1 MSNERTHYVS
11 TSDGVTIGATVHGEG
26 PPVVFLQGSIG
37 DGDLDWGRVVAH
49 LSDRFTCHLPN
60 MRGRGLS
67 GDHPDLS
74 IGRLVDDVLTYVDSI
89 GEPTGLVGWSL
100 GAGLALI
107 VAAQSDAVTAVAPL
121 DPLAVSMMDEQERA
135 ALGGAVARAGELA
148 AAGRL
153 ADAVRA
159 FAGYPFNDRD
169 FAMAEDA
176 GYFEASGRYVQS
188 MVDFFHQQQM
198 GYKGPMPDDPAVLSA
213 ISAPM
218 LVLHGSD
225 TTPFGTFSARYVAE
239 HVPNARF
246 HEIPGAGHAA
256 SLTHPEALADALTD
270 FFTQAQKPT

>member
-1 MSNERTHYVS
+1 MSSQRTYYVT
-11 TSDGVTIGATVHGEG
+11 TSDGVTIGATVHGGG

-37 DGDLDWGRVVAH
+37 DGDLDWGRVVEH
-49 LSDRFTCHLPN
+49 LTDRFTCHLPS
-60 MRGRGLS
+60 MRCRGLS

-100 GAGLALI
+100 GAGLALL
-107 VAAQSDAVTAVAPL
+107 VAARSDAVIAVAPL

-135 ALGGAVARAGELA
+135 AFGGAVAHAGELA
-148 AAGRL
+148 AGGRL

-159 FAGYPFNDRD
+159 FAGYPFNDKD
-169 FAMAEDA
+169 IAVADDA
-176 GYFEASGRYVQS
+176 DYFEASGRYVQT
-188 MVDFFHQQQM
+188 MVNFFQQQM
-198 GYKGPMPDDPAVLSA
+198 EYKGPMPDDPAVLSA
-213 ISAPM
+213 IRAPM

-239 HVPNARF
+239 HVPNSRV

-256 SLTHPEALADALTD
+256 LLTHPEALAETLTD
-270 FFTQAQKPT
+270 FFSSAEQPA